1 MNPSDD
7 KSNKLSSQT
16 AILIAVIMV
25 SFLAWL
31 LYHTLGTIPDG
42 TYRPKG
48 FYERV
53 NSLIRDKAL
62 VYQPAAGQVGS
73 RASRQTAQWGQI
85 IRGENADKEPH
96 KSFLAESRRTRLD
109 ISQFNDEGPGGLFA
123 VAEGQL
129 HLNPFAHN
137 FALPYP
143 ERQNWSGSLSF
154 RGDELPTLA
163 GENVMLA
170 FIETDQNKETGAQE
184 HAILPEASWLGAEK
198 QRTWRAKAYD
208 LLGGGAGNGSLV
220 RLHVQGEKVFL
231 EVVEEKVRGSIS
243 LNGVSLNSGEVAG
256 IKELRDRSK
265 EKRSNLFVLQS
276 GDRLR
281 VVTGEKEGIF
291 RFGKFAGGM
300 ISRSWLEEGRKINE
314 VDPQLA
320 KEIPYVQQLHNSLQ
334 AFVSNHPDPTS
345 LRQPNVRLT
354 FDRALHQL
362 LTNELE
368 SYLDHFDNELS
379 LVREIQRQPA
389 CITVLDALSGDV
401 LAMPTYPSQQKLDEL
416 VELSANGKIKKM
428 SNTERNRLEKNQNLL
443 SVPIGSTTKPLLAC
457 AVWDT
462 FPVLRKLVV
471 EEPGG
476 SMMIAAGLNLGKP
489 LATKGPRTITPVSFL
504 EKSSNAYTV
513 SLYLATLADPKSWSI
528 GNDGHF
534 TATAADGKVDY
545 SRYIKNGIIAGGL
558 GYRQHLANEKLAE
571 LFDISLRG
579 DFAAEQN
586 AELDPSLLAPMFKE
600 LGVKSPAV
608 DESFRMVSSPR
619 PNLALQSVDT
629 VRGELVSMLVG
640 GYTNRWPN
648 VKLAEA
654 YARIGTGRRVQ
665 MRVTLPA
672 FEKKAPDFDKLDIDT
687 AVLALVHQ
695 GMEAAVKTGTAAS
708 LRPAISRES
717 ARFAKEGLEFRLIGK
732 TGTARR
738 TDKLECAAFCLY
750 AEILP
755 KNGSKPLAAVSTAIY
770 LQDRAAARGVQNSA
784 VAVQL
789 ASRLVPH
796 LAAWMEERP
805 AVREWKDN
813 H

>member
-1 MNPSDD
+1 MNPQ
-7 KSNKLSSQT
+7 SNNKKGVSSP
-16 AILIAVIMV
+16 AAVLIAVIVV

-31 LYHTLGTIPDG
+31 LYHTLGTHPDG
-42 TYRPKG
+42 TYRPTG
-48 FYERV
+48 FYERI

-62 VYQPAAGQVGS
+62 VYQTPPEQPGS
-73 RASRQTAQWGQI
+73 RRSRQTAQWGKIVQGASAA
-85 IRGENADKEPH
+85 REPH
-96 KSFLAESRRTRLD
+96 KSFLAESRRARLD
-109 ISQFNDEGPGGLFA
+109 VAQFNDEGPGGLFG

-129 HLNPFAHN
+129 RLNPYAHN

-143 ERQNWSGSLSF
+143 ERKSWSGSLSF
-154 RGDELPTLA
+154 RGEELPTLA
-163 GENVMLA
+163 GENVRFA
-170 FIETDQNKETGAQE
+170 FIETDKNKETDAVD
-184 HAILPEASWLGAEK
+184 HAILPESSWLGADK
-198 QRTWRAKAYD
+198 QRAWRAKAYD
-208 LLGGGAGNGSLV
+208 LIGGGAGNGALV
-220 RLHVQGEKVFL
+220 RLHVQGEVVFL
-231 EVVEEKVRGSIS
+231 EVVEAKAKGSII
-243 LNGVSLNSGEVAG
+243 LNGVALNSGDVPG
-256 IKELRDRSK
+256 IQELRKRSK
-265 EKRSNLFVLQS
+265 EQRANLFVLQP

-281 VVTGEKEGIF
+281 VVAGEKEGIF

-300 ISRSWLEEGRKINE
+300 ISRSWLEEGREINE

-320 KEIPYVQQLHNSLQ
+320 RDIPYVQQLHNSLQ
-334 AFVSNHPDPTS
+334 AFVANHPDPGS
-345 LRQPNVRLT
+345 LKQPNVRLT
-354 FDRALHQL
+354 FDRTLHQL
-362 LTNELE
+362 LTAELE
-368 SYLDHFDNELS
+368 SYLDYFDRNLS

-389 CITVLDALSGDV
+389 CITVMDALSGDV
-401 LAMPTYPSQQKLDEL
+401 LAMPTYPSKQKLDEL
-416 VELSANGKIKKM
+416 VELSASGKIRKM
-428 SNTERNRLEKNQNLL
+428 STMERNRLEKNQNLL
-443 SVPIGSTTKPLLAC
+443 AVPIGSTTKPMLAC
-457 AVWDT
+457 AVWET
-462 FPVLRKLVV
+462 FPALRKLVV

-476 SMMIAAGLNLGKP
+476 SMSTAAGLNLGKP

-528 GNDGHF
+528 GRDGHF

-545 SRYIKNGIIAGGL
+545 SHYIKSGIIAGGL
-558 GYRQHLANEKLAE
+558 GHRQHRANEKLAE
-571 LFDISLRG
+571 LFDITLRG

-586 AELDPSLLAPMFKE
+586 AELDPSLLRPMFKE
-600 LGVKSPAV
+600 LGLKSPAV
-608 DESFRMVSSPR
+608 EEAFRMVTSPR

-654 YARIGTGRRVQ
+654 YARVGTGRRVQ

-672 FEKKAPDFDKLDIDT
+672 VEKKVPDFDKLDIDT
-687 AVLALVHQ
+687 EVLALVHQ

-708 LRPAISRES
+708 LRPAIARE
-717 ARFAKEGLEFRLIGK
+717 ATRLAKEGLEFRVIGK

-770 LQDRAAARGVQNSA
+770 LQDRAAARGIQNSA

-789 ASRLVPH
+789 ASRIVPH
-796 LAAWMEERP
+796 LAAWLEERP
-805 AVREWKDN
+805 AVREWKGK